1 MKKKI
6 VVKILTIIIFLFL
19 LVFMFFKFSEKKEEY
34 KIEINESENNSYN
47 SNIMK
52 KVNYI
57 SNDANGNTYII
68 DAAEGEIDIN
78 NTNIIYLTD
87 VKALIKL
94 KNSNNVNITSNFGK
108 YNIDNYE
115 TIFSKNVIIKY
126 LDNKI
131 TGEYL
136 DFSLDRNSMIIS
148 RNAVYSN
155 YENILKADVI
165 EMNIKTKDTKIF
177 RYNNNEKVNI
187 KSIN

>member
-1 MKKKI
+1 MEKKI
-6 VVKILTIIIFLFL
+6 IVKILTVIFFLFILVFIFL
-19 LVFMFFKFSEKKEEY
+19 KFSEKKEEN
-34 KIEINESENNSYN
+34 KIEISESENSSYN
-47 SNIMK
+47 SNIIK

-57 SNDANGNTYII
+57 SKDTKGNTYII
-68 DAAEGEIDIN
+68 DAVEGEIDIDN
-78 NTNIIYLTD
+78 SDIIYLTD
-87 VKALIKL
+87 VKATITL
-94 KNSNNVNITSNFGK
+94 KNSNNIKITSNFGK
-108 YNIDNYE
+108 YNINNYD

-155 YENILKADVI
+155 YENVLKADVI